1 LRKDR
6 FADLADRSWSISRI
20 RGKEVLITRY

>member
-6 FADLADRSWSISRI
+6 FADLADRSWSISGVR
-20 RGKEVLITRY
+20 RKEVLITRH